1 MRVLRLTI
9 KDFRGF
15 RSQEPILF
23 DGHAVFVGE
32 NNVGKSTIIDALGLA
47 LDPDP
52 PLLAVSESDFPDGEF
67 LKHRIQL
74 EVVVGDLGDAEA
86 PLIEH
91 WEAWDTAKRDL
102 VPDGDQPDAFDRE
115 GVMKVVRFGYRA
127 WWDAEEGQLREQRY
141 YPGFSEENDWD
152 KAQLSRAADRRKI
165 AFFAIPFP
173 RDTRALLN
181 LTKRSSLS
189 RLLTARR
196 VKVEAEVRQVRQELR
211 ERGGPIIGGN
221 KELTAILD
229 EIAADLGRFMRLQGK
244 GALSLQPLIEHEADL
259 MRTFQA
265 VVHLEGD
272 QTGLP
277 LSSHGGGTRN
287 VAAAIA
293 MLCLAGSQK
302 RFILSFEEPEVS
314 LHPALQRHLIGRLR
328 ERASQLIVS
337 THSADVVSRFALD
350 EMRRV
355 SLTDAAR
362 HVASPK
368 FHEGLTRL
376 HAMHWSS
383 KIAPALFARTTV
395 LVEGMLDEVT
405 LQAVAALRYQR
416 DPSSWDFDAL
426 NWSVI
431 SFDGSSGTALGKAML
446 GFGLRVFAIVDGD
459 ADGDRYRRDFE
470 GMGVAGLQLPKGTE
484 IEKLLT
490 SDLTEAPLR
499 RFAQAAAEL
508 GDDELLRAVSDSVEI
523 VRQRDIAEK
532 MLKQGTRDKSQ
543 VALARA
549 LAAAYENDMPQTLVT
564 LLDRLRVLTPESG
577 FAQL

>member
-1 MRVLRLTI
+1 MRILRLTI

-15 RSQEPILF
+15 RSQDPILF

-32 NNVGKSTIIDALGLA
+32 NNVGKSTIIDALGLV

-52 PLLAVSESDFPDGEF
+52 PLLSVSETDFPDAEF
-67 LKHRIQL
+67 LKHRIQV
-74 EVVVGDLGDAEA
+74 EVLVGDLGEAEA
-86 PLIEH
+86 LFVDR

-102 VPDGDQPDAFDRE
+102 VPDGDEADVFDRE

-127 WWDAEEGQLREQRY
+127 WWDTEEGQLREQRY
-141 YPGFSEENDWD
+141 FSDESDWND
-152 KAQLSRAADRRKI
+152 AQLSRATDRRRI

-189 RLLTARR
+189 RLLTARK

-211 ERGGPIIGGN
+211 ERGGPIIGAN
-221 KELTAILD
+221 AELTAILD
-229 EIAADLGRFMRLQGK
+229 EIAADLGRFMRLQGD

-287 VAAAIA
+287 IAAAIA

-302 RFILSFEEPEVS
+302 QFILSFEEPEVS

-328 ERASQLIVS
+328 DRASQLIVS
-337 THSADVVSRFALD
+337 THSADVASRFSLD

-355 SLTDAAR
+355 SLTGGAR
-362 HVASPK
+362 QVTSPK
-368 FHEGLTRL
+368 FPEGLTRL

-383 KIAPALFARTTV
+383 KIAPALFSHTTV
-395 LVEGMLDEVT
+395 LVEGMLDEV
-405 LQAVAALRYQR
+405 AFVAIAAARYKR

-426 NWSVI
+426 NWTMV
-431 SFDGSSGTALGKAML
+431 SFDGSSGTALAKAML

-459 ADGDRYRRDFE
+459 GDGDRYRKEFE
-470 GMGVAGLQLPKGTE
+470 GMSIAGLQLPKTVHL
-484 IEKLLT
+484 EKLLT
-490 SDLTEAPLR
+490 DELTESPLR
-499 RFAQAAAEL
+499 RFADAAAEL
-508 GDDELLRAVSDSVEI
+508 GDDELLRAFGENAGI
-523 VRQRDIAEK
+523 ARLRDTAER
-532 MLKQGTRDKSQ
+532 MLKQGKADRSQ

-549 LAAAYENDMPQTLVT
+549 LAAAYESDAPPTVVA
-564 LLDRLRVLTPESG
+564 LLDQLRALTPASG
-577 FAQL
+577 FSQL

>member
-1 MRVLRLTI
+1 MRVLRLVLN
-9 KDFRGF
+9 DFRGF
-15 RSQEPILF
+15 RSQEPIHF
-23 DGHAVFVGE
+23 NGHAVFVGE
-32 NNVGKSTIIDALGLA
+32 NNVGKSTIIDALALA

-52 PLLAVSESDFPDGEF
+52 PLLSVSETDFPGGEF
-67 LKHRIQL
+67 LKYRIQI

-86 PLIEH
+86 PLVDR
-91 WEAWDTAKRDL
+91 WEGWDVDKHDL
-102 VPDGDQPDAFDRE
+102 VPEGDQPGVFDQE

-127 WWDAEEGQLREQRY
+127 WWDPEESQLREQRY
-141 YPGFSEENDWD
+141 YPGFSNENDWD
-152 KAQLSRAADRRKI
+152 DVQLSRAVDRRRI

-181 LTKRSSLS
+181 LTRRSSLS
-189 RLLTARR
+189 RLLTARK
-196 VKVEAEVRQVRQELR
+196 VNVEAEVRRVRQELR
-211 ERGGPIIGGN
+211 ERGGPIIGAN
-221 KELTAILD
+221 AELNAVLA
-229 EIAADLGRFMRLQGK
+229 EIATDLGRFMQLDGQ

-265 VVHLEGD
+265 VVHLAGD

-302 RFILSFEEPEVS
+302 QFILSFEEPEVS

-337 THSADVVSRFALD
+337 THSTDVVSRFALE

-355 SLTDAAR
+355 SSSGGAR
-362 HVASPK
+362 KVSSPT
-368 FHEGLTRL
+368 FPEHLSRL
-376 HAMHWSS
+376 HAMTWAA

-395 LVEGMLDEVT
+395 LVEGMLDEVA
-405 LQAVAALRYQR
+405 LQAIASARYQR
-416 DPSSWDFDAL
+416 ESSTWDFDAL
-426 NWSVI
+426 NWSVV
-431 SFDGSSGTALGKAML
+431 SFDGNSGTALGKAMH
-446 GFGLRVFAIVDGD
+446 GFDLRVFAIVDGD
-459 ADGDRYRRDFE
+459 GDGDRYRQEFE
-470 GMGVAGLQLPKGTE
+470 RMGIAGLQLPKGIE

-490 SDLTEAPLR
+490 GEMTEAALG

-508 GDDELLRAVSDSVEI
+508 GADELSRTLADGASLNAM
-523 VRQRDIAEK
+523 RDAAEK
-532 MLKQGTRDKSQ
+532 MLKQGTRNRSQ

-549 LAAAYENDMPQTLVT
+549 LATAYESDVPPTLLT
-564 LLDRLRVLTPESG
+564 LLDRLRSLTPASG